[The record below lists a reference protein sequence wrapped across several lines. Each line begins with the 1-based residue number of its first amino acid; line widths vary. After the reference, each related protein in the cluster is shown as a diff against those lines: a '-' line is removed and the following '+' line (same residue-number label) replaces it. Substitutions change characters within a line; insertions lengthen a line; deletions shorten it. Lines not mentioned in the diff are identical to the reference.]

1 MKAVSTR
8 VMSYGLLLGHMNA
21 WMALADDVVGRMRH
35 KSFENHERKLIQGI
49 KRLANCVADGEV
61 RHSKM
66 PEASQVFNL
75 PGACDTLLAKC
86 NGIIEQVSS
95 LQIDRA
101 KDALKPGVA
110 KLSAMKGGIPDGRD
124 WKKEAKQ
131 AACLLGHANSQG
143 GHRPGARVGTV
154 QVLAARLLGH
164 VNSWLLVLHPH
175 TQTLA
180 CTHTHN
186 THTTHTHTQNADT
199 THTHNSTHTHTHMRT
214 ATHTHTKTETQTH
227 SYAQAHTRTHKNTHT
242 HKDTH
247 RHTHTHTNTDTHI
260 QSQKHTE
267 STQKESHTQRLSHT
281 HTNTHTHP
289 RAHTHTHTR
298 ARTHTP
304 RSIAHRVNHSFS
316 ILSLKD

>member
-21 WMALADDVVGRMRH
+21 WMALADDVEGRMRH

-101 KDALKPGVA
+101 KDALKPCVA

-131 AACLLGHANSQG
+131 AACLSGHPQCSPQVSVSAGRRCWPTYPRSVAL
-143 GHRPGARVGTV
+143 PAGT
-154 QVLAARLLGH
+154 
-164 VNSWLLVLHPH
+164 S
-175 TQTLA
+175 
-180 CTHTHN
+180 C
-186 THTTHTHTQNADT
+186 
-199 THTHNSTHTHTHMRT
+199 S
-214 ATHTHTKTETQTH
+214 K
-227 SYAQAHTRTHKNTHT
+227 
-242 HKDTH
+242 TH
-247 RHTHTHTNTDTHI
+247 R
-260 QSQKHTE
+260 KLP
-267 STQKESHTQRLSHT
+267 RRRRG
-281 HTNTHTHP
+281 HP
-289 RAHTHTHTR
+289 C
-298 ARTHTP
+298 
-304 RSIAHRVNHSFS
+304 
-316 ILSLKD
+316 